1 MKKRVLITG
10 SAGLV
15 GSECVRFFSQ
25 KDFSVIG
32 IDNNMRKSF
41 FGDTA
46 SVEWN
51 KDLLVKTS
59 PGYVHYDFDIRDKA
73 AIEGLFRK
81 YEFDLI
87 IHAAAQPSHDWA
99 AREPATDFEINAV
112 GTQILLESFRA
123 HAPQA
128 VFIFLS
134 TNKVYGDNPNK
145 LPFLELESRYELP
158 EDHKFYGG
166 IDESLGIDNCL
177 HSLFGASKAAA
188 DILVQEYGRY
198 FGLKTVAFRCG
209 CITGPYHS
217 SAELHGFLSYLVKCC
232 ITGKKYSIYGYKGKQ
247 VRDNI
252 HSHDLANAFYQF
264 YLAPRAGE
272 VYNMGGGRAASVS
285 VLEAIGLCE
294 EISGRKMAYE
304 YADRNRIG
312 DHIWWISDLSKF
324 KAHYPDWSITYD
336 GRRIIGE
343 IFRQQKELTGQK

>member
-1 MKKRVLITG
+1 MKKKVLVTG

-25 KDFSVIG
+25 KGFNVVG
-32 IDNNMRKSF
+32 VDNDMRKNF

-51 KDLLVKTS
+51 KNLLLKMVPDYTHHDL
-59 PGYVHYDFDIRDKA
+59 DIRDRV
-73 AIEGLFRK
+73 AIEGLFKK
-81 YEFDLI
+81 YDFDLI
-87 IHAAAQPSHDWA
+87 VHAAAQPSHDWA
-99 AREPATDFEINAV
+99 AKDPQADFDINAG
-112 GTQILLESFRA
+112 GTQILLENFRK
-123 HAPQA
+123 HAPQS

-134 TNKVYGDNPNK
+134 TNKVYGDNPNGF
-145 LPFLELESRYELP
+145 PFIELESRYELP
-158 EDHKFYGG
+158 KDHRFYKG

-198 FGLKTVAFRCG
+198 FGLKTAAFRCG

-217 SAELHGFLSYLVKCC
+217 GAELHGFLSYLVKCC
-232 ITGKKYSIYGYKGKQ
+232 VTGNKYSIYGYKGKQ

-252 HSHDLANAFYQF
+252 HSHDLADAFYRF
-264 YLAPRAGE
+264 YLEPRSGE

-285 VLEAIGLCE
+285 VLEAIGICE
-294 EISGRKMAYE
+294 EISGKKMSYE
-304 YADRNRIG
+304 YVDRNRVG

-324 KAHYPDWSITYD
+324 KSHYPDWNITYD
-336 GRRIIGE
+336 GRRLIEE
-343 IFRQQKELTGQK
+343 IFEKTRNF